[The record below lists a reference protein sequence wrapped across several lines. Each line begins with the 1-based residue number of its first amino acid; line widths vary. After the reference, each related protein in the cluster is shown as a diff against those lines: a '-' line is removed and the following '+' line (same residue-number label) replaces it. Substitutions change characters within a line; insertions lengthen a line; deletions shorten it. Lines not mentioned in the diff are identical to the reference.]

1 MNWRNPQDVAAVEES
16 ARSVYAKSLEP
27 IATRFEF
34 EPPPSASETT
44 GLPLVLL
51 LGNHSSGKS
60 SFVNYLVGETLQRT
74 GIAPVDDSFTII
86 THGGERIDR
95 DGQAVVTN
103 PTLAWGDLERFGPT
117 LLSHLR
123 LKQRPVPDLEG
134 LALVDSPGMIDAAS
148 SKEDRGYDFAGVVRW
163 FAERADVILFMFDP
177 DKPGTTG
184 ETIRILTD
192 SLAGLDHKLLLIFNK
207 ADRFATMRDFARA
220 YGALCW
226 NLSKAIPRKDL
237 PHVYTTFL
245 PTEHGGDGVATVSNV
260 PLDDFERSRDEVREE
275 VRRAPFRRLD
285 NVISRLYQYTRRL
298 RVHARVLDQLSR
310 ERLQHRLGYLAIG
323 TLILVGTA
331 LLLGAEWRFVGE
343 GESRWSWIGATLLL
357 GVGALGATF
366 GVYRWDRA
374 LRGKNLSLD
383 ALFERTYARELTL
396 GDQTDDLRAL
406 WASVRD
412 RVRRALEAQG
422 NFPRLRRGDLKAMAR
437 VVADEVPR
445 LRAQVSLNGEQA
457 RDPALAPRA
466 ALPPPRPEPAAPPA
480 AEPAAPAADAKA
492 APAAEAEAVAADDP
506 ERTAPADDAEPPT
519 AAPDAQPTAQAD
531 PA

>member
-1 MNWRNPQDVAAVEES
+1 MSWRNPQDVAAVEEA
-16 ARSVYAKSLEP
+16 ARTVYAKSLEP

-34 EPPPSASETT
+34 EAPPSASETT

-60 SFVNYLVGETLQRT
+60 SFVNYLVGDTLQRT

-86 THGGERIDR
+86 THGAEATDR
-95 DGQAVVTN
+95 DGHAVVTN

-117 LLSHLR
+117 LLSHLK
-123 LKQRPVPDLEG
+123 LKQRPMADLEG

-207 ADRFATMRDFARA
+207 VDRFATMRDFARA

-237 PHVYTTFL
+237 PHLYTTFL
-245 PTEHGGDGVATVSNV
+245 PTEHGGDGAAPGSRV
-260 PLDDFERSRDEVREE
+260 PLDDFERSRAEVREE

-285 NVISRLYQYTRRL
+285 NVISRLYQFTRRL
-298 RVHARVLDQLSR
+298 RVHSRVLDQLSR
-310 ERLQHRLGYLAIG
+310 ERLRHKLGYLLIG
-323 TLILVGTA
+323 TLIVLGTA
-331 LLLGAEWRFVGE
+331 LLVGAEWRFVAE
-343 GESRWSWIGATLLL
+343 GESRWSWIGATLLAGL
-357 GVGALGATF
+357 GTVAATA
-366 GVYRWDRA
+366 GVYRWDKRLRA
-374 LRGKNLSLD
+374 KNLSLD

-422 NFPRLRRGDLKAMAR
+422 NFPRLRRGDLKAMER
-437 VVADEVPR
+437 VVNDEVPR
-445 LRAQVSLNGEQA
+445 LRAQVSTEEK
-457 RDPALAPRA
+457 RPAQDAAPKA
-466 ALPPPRPEPAAPPA
+466 ALPGPPPAPPADANEPAAQEDAPSEPA
-480 AEPAAPAADAKA
+480 AEEGDAPAATSAEP
-492 APAAEAEAVAADDP
+492 APEGEADAEASFVD
-506 ERTAPADDAEPPT
+506 TT
-519 AAPDAQPTAQAD
+519 GAQR
-531 PA
+531 